1 MIGETGA
8 LEFAKQIC
16 KHVNGYDQQ
25 CAAPLNR
32 DRVEKMVETL
42 ASFCDDM
49 GRSPQ
54 DLSQDTV
61 PACINETLGMS
72 TEGSVLLWLL
82 NGQPDEGGKVL

>member
-1 MIGETGA
+1 
-8 LEFAKQIC
+8 
-16 KHVNGYDQQ
+16 
-25 CAAPLNR
+25 
-32 DRVEKMVETL
+32 MVETL

-49 GRSPQ
+49 GWSPQ

-82 NGQPDEGGKVL
+82 KGQPDEGGKVLRGERASPMSASVSIIVHFLFHLILHY